1 MKEKK
6 DNILKH
12 VLKYGI
18 YLFREEETNKA
29 LKLQETLKEEEDFIF
44 FTVQTDSSK
53 RIAIKNSQNRS
64 IGLYH
69 LSKKGDEAYQTGKYD
84 TCIESYRPILD
95 TQKNVGGGMSVLAMV
110 KIGLSY
116 MQRYYQ
122 KTLKQD
128 LMLAIDYLTIAQ
140 ALSKDKIGDFHTEE
154 INSSLEK
161 LIFEKNRKFSSISI
175 NDFKNSVDFQFYK
188 TEIKNFLLMGSSLEE
203 ACKMFGL
210 NEESQNIL
218 SLLYAM
224 ECYEQENF
232 EVGDLFLE
240 SVRENERSYLVT
252 SLLIEVKRYR
262 KKYPS
267 KASKKLILKS

>member
-95 TQKNVGGGMSVLAMV
+95 TQKM
-110 KIGLSY
+110 
-116 MQRYYQ
+116 
-122 KTLKQD
+122 
-128 LMLAIDYLTIAQ
+128 
-140 ALSKDKIGDFHTEE
+140 
-154 INSSLEK
+154 
-161 LIFEKNRKFSSISI
+161 
-175 NDFKNSVDFQFYK
+175 
-188 TEIKNFLLMGSSLEE
+188 
-203 ACKMFGL
+203 
-210 NEESQNIL
+210 
-218 SLLYAM
+218 
-224 ECYEQENF
+224 
-232 EVGDLFLE
+232 
-240 SVRENERSYLVT
+240 
-252 SLLIEVKRYR
+252 
-262 KKYPS
+262 
-267 KASKKLILKS
+267 